1 MPYQL
6 KQLLILVHA
15 QSTLCCSLSAS
26 ASGLLCCSRSINHQ
40 EAQGSSL
47 PNKMN
52 TCLMGKESQ
61 QMDSSPF
68 LHWVEYLRSH
78 SSSYGSGDGPERPGS
93 QLYLTTKS
101 KMVWKH
107 TLEFLPLSSQFLPHF
122 FSLPLPWDRT
132 PNKVLDLGLLPHALL
147 SGEPRL

>member
-15 QSTLCCSLSAS
+15 RSALCCSLSPS
-26 ASGLLCCSRSINHQ
+26 ASGLLCCSQSINHQ

-52 TCLMGKESQ
+52 TCLMGEESQ

-68 LHWVEYLRSH
+68 LDGVEYLRSH
-78 SSSYGSGDGPERPGS
+78 SSSYGSRDGPERPGS
-93 QLYLTTKS
+93 HLYLTPRARWLGNTP
-101 KMVWKH
+101 
-107 TLEFLPLSSQFLPHF
+107 LNFFLFLLSFFPIFPHF
-122 FSLPLPWDRT
+122 HFPGI
-132 PNKVLDLGLLPHALL
+132 GLLIKC
-147 SGEPRL
+147 